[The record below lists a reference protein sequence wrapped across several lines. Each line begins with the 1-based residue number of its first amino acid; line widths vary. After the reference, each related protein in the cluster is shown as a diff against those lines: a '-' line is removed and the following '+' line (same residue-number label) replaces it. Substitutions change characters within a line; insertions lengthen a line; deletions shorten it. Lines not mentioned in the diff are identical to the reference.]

1 MINMKKILTFFI
13 LLCSIPNISNA
24 QFFKNASIAFGLST
38 VQILSDNPA
47 SKLIQPTSDTEP
59 IVFGGGFIGA
69 QPGAELRFTFP
80 VDEDARWRI
89 PVGIDL
95 QFFNAKERV
104 PIGRNIEDRRF
115 HSFEIFT
122 PYIGVS
128 YVMQDLKY
136 LNAKTYTSLEIRA
149 AMISNIVS
157 RLEEDYYFLDQFDTT
172 IVYPT
177 KGNATRLGAIGKI
190 GVEAMLFEP
199 LQLNASVGLSLMNAF
214 FRDDTRRELLTPFKI
229 FETKERFLWN
239 LNISILFQYTF

>member
-1 MINMKKILTFFI
+1 MRKLFTIITLLFVLQSLANSQILKDV
-13 LLCSIPNISNA
+13 SV
-24 QFFKNASIAFGLST
+24 AFGLT
-38 VQILSDNPA
+38 TTQILSDNPA
-47 SKLIQPTSDTEP
+47 AKSIQPNSDTEP

-80 VDEDARWRI
+80 IDEDARWRI
-89 PVGIDL
+89 PFGVDL

-104 PIGRNIEDRRF
+104 PIGRNIEDRRY

-122 PYIGVS
+122 PYIGIS

-136 LNAKTYTSLEIRA
+136 LKAKTYTSLEIRT
-149 AMISNIVS
+149 AMISNIIS

-177 KGNATRLGAIGKI
+177 KGNATRLGGIARI

-199 LQLNASVGLSLMNAF
+199 MQLNASVGLSLMNAF
-214 FRDDTRRELLTPFKI
+214 LRNDARKELLTPFKI
-229 FETKERFLWN
+229 FETKERYVWN
-239 LNISILFQYTF
+239 LNFSILFQYTF

>member
-1 MINMKKILTFFI
+1 MIDMKKLLTFFI
-13 LLCSIPNISNA
+13 LLSFFSSISNA
-24 QFFKNASIAFGLST
+24 QLFNNVSVALGLST
-38 VQILSDNPA
+38 IQIISDNPA
-47 SKLIQPTSDTEP
+47 SKSIQPSSDTEP

-69 QPGAELRFTFP
+69 QPGIELRFTFP
-80 VDEDARWRI
+80 IDEDARWRI
-89 PVGIDL
+89 PAGIDL

-122 PYIGVS
+122 PYLGIS

-136 LNAKTYTSLEIRA
+136 LKAKTYTSLEIRA

-172 IVYPT
+172 IIYPT
-177 KGNATRLGAIGKI
+177 KGNATRLGFIGKI

-199 LQLNASVGLSLMNAF
+199 LQLNASVGISLMNAF
-214 FRDDTRRELLTPFKI
+214 LRDHARRELLTPFKI
-229 FETKERFLWN
+229 FETKERYLWN
-239 LNISILFQYTF
+239 LNFSILFQYTL